1 MVHSFFAA
9 GWLQAGRGEKDGC
22 RSSYSGGA
30 RPGRFRCV
38 EQRDLGES
46 VLLRSRR
53 KCRGVWRFSP
63 VATTTPLRCGG
74 HQTLAPAAARVFVSF
89 SLAFLSRY
97 VCVWGGGGVPRVCR
111 CCPLGGAVVFCCPV
125 ASPADAA
132 RARNSECPPLP
143 GGAVGRE
150 AQTQGVQPSYSRAR
164 FSRRVASLI
173 MYSTCSA
180 TLERLVL
187 SGSRPSSFIFTLRH
201 TPTA

>member
-1 MVHSFFAA
+1 MVVVHSFFAA

-97 VCVWGGGGVPRVCR
+97 VCVWGGVGCRAFAAAVLWVVPSSSAVRWRRLRMLLEPGIRSAPHSQGGPSAGKLR
-111 CCPLGGAVVFCCPV
+111 PK
-125 ASPADAA
+125 ASSLRTAGPG
-132 RARNSECPPLP
+132 SP
-143 GGAVGRE
+143 GGWPR
-150 AQTQGVQPSYSRAR
+150 
-164 FSRRVASLI
+164 
-173 MYSTCSA
+173 
-180 TLERLVL
+180 
-187 SGSRPSSFIFTLRH
+187 
-201 TPTA
+201 